1 MVGRQPERSLCIGA
15 PCIVPGVGIA
25 SQTKNREMP
34 GAWNVGGIFLYGW
47 EERGCQY
54 GTGVNGG
61 WSAAARHRRLGIAS
75 GGFGLTAERK
85 RADTVGAAGGVGDS
99 ESVAVKDSL
108 WPQGVE
114 AVVNP
119 QLAREVTEDWSEWRL
134 QSIDPKAE
142 AVFSRS

>member
-1 MVGRQPERSLCIGA
+1 M
-15 PCIVPGVGIA
+15 
-25 SQTKNREMP
+25 
-34 GAWNVGGIFLYGW
+34 
-47 EERGCQY
+47 
-54 GTGVNGG
+54 
-61 WSAAARHRRLGIAS
+61 
-75 GGFGLTAERK
+75 TAERK

-119 QLAREVTEDWSEWRL
+119 QLAREVTEDWSERRL

-142 AVFSRS
+142 AVFSRSGEKRSHGQKCSESAMPGMQATEVMSGRKP

>member
-1 MVGRQPERSLCIGA
+1 
-15 PCIVPGVGIA
+15 
-25 SQTKNREMP
+25 MP